1 VLAVEERPSCKEI
14 VERINAIIQGV
25 CPDIATYDAD
35 ADATFKAKL
44 EREAELRLRH
54 DKQLRQKRQQK
65 YSLLCVVRQ
74 VNTTFANIHR
84 HTRLLAECELRSGST
99 STFGPWAL
107 RSRRRVC

>member
-1 VLAVEERPSCKEI
+1 MSVCVLAVEERPSCKEI

-25 CPDIATYDAD
+25 CPDVATYDAE

-65 YSLLCVVRQ
+65 YSSLCSSVVRP
-74 VNTTFANIHR
+74 VDHI
-84 HTRLLAECELRSGST
+84 C
-99 STFGPWAL
+99 
-107 RSRRRVC
+107 